1 MAVDGCSEMDHHHHR
16 GPGNWGGGG
25 DLTEFPPPQP
35 LRLQEIQKEKKK
47 GTLGTVVGYS
57 PSLETRALSI
67 DPIGRSSKRHHT
79 LLREGPS
86 DTDISEGFEFHD
98 YRHEKVHV
106 HVVTRTHTK
115 PKRNFRPE

>member
-1 MAVDGCSEMDHHHHR
+1 MAVDGCSEMDDHHHR

-25 DLTEFPPPQP
+25 PHGVPTTAAATIT
-35 LRLQEIQKEKKK
+35 RNSKRKKK
-47 GTLGTVVGYS
+47 GNPRYRGRIQSV
-57 PSLETRALSI
+57 PRNTRALSI

-106 HVVTRTHTK
+106 HVVTRTHETQTK
-115 PKRNFRPE
+115 PQT